1 MKINQHIFNKF
12 KIHEFDDEQSGGKV
26 IKWFNDNISSPENR
40 FILGAT
46 ALATQPFFDLYN
58 KEVDEK
64 TRTIS
69 CARTIAKIIA
79 GTLTGVAI
87 RASYIH
93 LTKNLSA
100 VGKLGAKTLI
110 DVGRAGQTKTKE
122 IIITKARQ
130 LFTPSAAK
138 AHDSHEYKQYQNT
151 IGTGLAIITMVL
163 TNFIID
169 APLTKF
175 LTNKI
180 HKRIENPEE
189 NTSNKSKEVVNG

>member
-1 MKINQHIFNKF
+1 MKINEHIFNRF
-12 KIHEFDDEQSGGKV
+12 KIHEFNDEQGGGKV
-26 IKWFNDNISSPENR
+26 IKWFNDNVSSPENR
-40 FILGAT
+40 LILGVT

-64 TRTIS
+64 TRNIS
-69 CARTIAKIIA
+69 CARTIAKTIA
-79 GTLTGVAI
+79 GTLTGVVI
-87 RASYIH
+87 RAGYIH

-100 VGKLGAKTLI
+100 VGKLGTKTLI
-110 DVGRAGQTKTKE
+110 DVGRAGQTKTKK

-130 LFTPSAAK
+130 FFTPSEAK
-138 AHDSHEYKQYQNT
+138 AHDSHEYTQYQNT
-151 IGTGLAIITMVL
+151 IGTGLAIITMMF

-180 HKRIENPEE
+180 QKKIESPEK
-189 NTSNKSKEVVNG
+189 TTPDRTKEVVNG